1 MWECGL
7 KLLILE
13 VVYTLILVASHVGA
27 WIETKISQHE
37 EAAAIVA
44 PHVGAWVETL
54 PTALEIVC
62 LIVAPHVGAWIET
75 GLVNM
80 R

>member
-1 MWECGL
+1 MRERGLKHHGAHKRSTLLQSLPVWERGL

-13 VVYTLILVASHVGA
+13 VVYTLIPVASHVGA

-44 PHVGAWVETL
+44 PHVGAW
-54 PTALEIVC
+54 
-62 LIVAPHVGAWIET
+62 IET